1 MPKYSLNFFCVSGAV
16 LCELTVRLSQT
27 VSVTGQN
34 EISLDMLVGNKLVLK
49 VVKNYLV
56 APSFLG
62 SLICVDGNS
71 CISYPIA
78 MNLVRFL

>member
-1 MPKYSLNFFCVSGAV
+1 MPKYSLNFFCVSGTV

-34 EISLDMLVGNKLVLK
+34 EIMDILVASKLVLQ
-49 VVKNYLV
+49 VVKNCLV
-56 APSFLG
+56 APSSLG

-71 CISYPIA
+71 CISYLIA